1 MLALPRARDCNKA
14 PRAHLAPRRTLPARG
29 PFPARSR
36 RTPRAASP
44 MRAAAPRAPRAPRVA
59 AAALLLLALALA
71 APAPAAAKITDATL
85 QKDARVLVPLDEP
98 FGFGA
103 DGRINVTVSK
113 FVVRPLVDP
122 ASKKAPAG
130 QPSLGRMGVLL
141 TTPYG
146 ELQLERAV
154 KEGACPLDSD
164 DQVTLFTFDSLDAAS
179 GGVEEDYILG
189 ELLEDYVGGRCSWR
203 WFLALDSLSFFPIL
217 NPPILNPN
225 PPTTH
230 PTTQAASSSSSSQ
243 TASPTRPSTST
254 SASRSST
261 RRARAPTTCPS
272 ARTRCRP
279 STCSRLP
286 SSRPRARRGRRSSR
300 AAAPRRTRSTT

>member
-1 MLALPRARDCNKA
+1 
-14 PRAHLAPRRTLPARG
+14 
-29 PFPARSR
+29 
-36 RTPRAASP
+36 
-44 MRAAAPRAPRAPRVA
+44 MRAAAPRAPRAA
-59 AAALLLLALALA
+59 AAALALLLAAALG
-71 APAPAAAKITDATL
+71 PAPAAAKITDATL

-189 ELLEDYVGGRCSWR
+189 DLLEDYVGELCGGG
-203 WFLALDSLSFFPIL
+203 LLGAYFF
-217 NPPILNPN
+217 
-225 PPTTH
+225 
-230 PTTQAASSSSSSQ
+230 
-243 TASPTRPSTST
+243 ASPP
-254 SASRSST
+254 
-261 RRARAPTTCPS
+261 PPPPPS
-272 ARTRCRP
+272 ARCLAEIADSEP
-279 STCSRLP
+279 
-286 SSRPRARRGRRSSR
+286 ARHSK
-300 AAAPRRTRSTT
+300 PWF